1 METPNGYI
9 EKKKKKGIFPL
20 TLLIDESMSNGVLR
34 LATPT
39 VDDDGEE
46 ENIVVQSP
54 KFEYA

>member
-1 METPNGYI
+1 M
-9 EKKKKKGIFPL
+9 KKKGIFPL
-20 TLLIDESMSNGVLR
+20 TLLIDESMCNGVLR

-46 ENIVVQSP
+46 ENIVVESP